1 MKKCPYC
8 SAELLDDAEFCLYCM
23 RQLTEKEAIVTHK
36 TFKKQWLLLAI
47 IPVVFAT
54 VLTVLL
60 FGKGNNNK
68 IPTSQKDNSNYS
80 NSESVFE
87 NSQNSSNESQNSF
100 DTSSNNSSVSA
111 GDKTQTNSGNSAENT
126 SKETSSG
133 TASETVSNT
142 SSNSSSA
149 NSSTSSQSGTSKPSS
164 SSSSASTSSKEETP
178 EHNYVVDP
186 SLFRYEEN
194 PTGYTVFGAF
204 SNSLKTEAIIPDT
217 YNGKPI
223 TEIGDSAFY
232 TYIDIKIAYIPKTV
246 KKIGYSAFSSCY
258 NLTECVIPEGVEEI
272 DRSAFTDT
280 AIEHLVIP
288 STVKTFGFLTP
299 FSNMKSKTITMKCV
313 PTTIPINMF
322 GNCEL
327 LEKVNLPEGL
337 TYLSSGM
344 FLNCNALKNI
354 DLPNSVV
361 EIRKRAFED
370 CWRLESI
377 NLKNTEKLGDEVFTD
392 CASLKSVTVSK
403 SLKSIGKNVF
413 SGCNSITDIYYSGT
427 KAQWESINKSASW
440 NLNSDSTEVFNDCCI
455 IHCSDGDLK
464 V

>member
-47 IPVVFAT
+47 IPVVFVT
-54 VLTVLL
+54 VLTVIL
-60 FGKGNNNK
+60 FGKGNENK
-68 IPTSQKDNSNYS
+68 IPTSQKDKSNYS

-111 GDKTQTNSGNSAENT
+111 GDKTHTNSGNNAENT

-142 SSNSSSA
+142 SSNSSSTS
-149 NSSTSSQSGTSKPSS
+149 SSTSSQSGTSKPSS

-178 EHNYVVDP
+178 NNNYVVDL
-186 SLFRYEEN
+186 SLFKFEEN
-194 PTGYTVFGAF
+194 PTGYTVYGFE
-204 SNSLKTEAIIPDT
+204 SEQYTYEAIIPAT
-217 YNGKPI
+217 YNGKPV
-223 TEIGDSAFY
+223 TKIGDNA
-232 TYIDIKIAYIPKTV
+232 INNCHVRKLI
-246 KKIGYSAFSSCY
+246 
-258 NLTECVIPEGVEEI
+258 IPEGVEEI
-272 DRSAFTDT
+272 GNSAFGSCVID
-280 AIEHLVIP
+280 HLVIP
-288 STVKTFGFLTP
+288 STVKTFGLTP
-299 FSNMKSKTITMKCV
+299 FSNALIETITMKCV
-313 PTTIPINMF
+313 PTTIPDNLF
-322 GNCEL
+322 YNCTSL
-327 LEKVNLPEGL
+327 QKVILPEGL

-344 FLNCNALKNI
+344 FSNCTNLKYI
-354 DLPNSVV
+354 DIPESVL
-361 EIRKRAFED
+361 EIRNRAFEA

-377 NLKNTEKLGDEVFTD
+377 NLKNTEKLGDEVFYMHD
-392 CASLKSVTVSK
+392 CLERVTVSK

-413 SGCNSITDIYYSGT
+413 LGCNSLTDIYYSGT
-427 KAQWESINKSASW
+427 KAEWESINKSASW

-455 IHCSDGDLK
+455 IHCSDGDLP